1 MSKSIFKSLL
11 LAVIAGF
18 FTLSAC
24 NTEDLGSNAMGDVD
38 ALTDESTYALEQ
50 RGNLGRHGCYDLV
63 FPLSIVFSDG
73 SKVEVTSQDSL
84 RHAIRAWHLANGGT
98 KREKPDFVYPIQV
111 IAEDGSVIDVADKA
125 ALSALREACHKTH
138 LDSLCRRDSL
148 HHSGFPKH
156 DTLCFTLVFPIQVT
170 KADGTIITINN
181 PEDLKVQ
188 AKDEHKRGRGHGKKH
203 GLTNQFQLVF
213 PVTVKKSDGST
224 ITVNSKEELKALREG
239 C

>member
-11 LAVIAGF
+11 LALIAGF
-18 FTLSAC
+18 VTFSAC
-24 NTEDLGSNAMGDVD
+24 NTEDLSSDAIGNVE
-38 ALTDESTYALEQ
+38 ALTDESTFALEQ

-73 SKVEVTSQDSL
+73 SRVLVTGQDSL
-84 RHAIRAWHLANGGT
+84 RHAIRAWHIANGGT
-98 KREKPDFVYPIQV
+98 KHEKPDFAFPIQV
-111 IAEDGSVIDVADKA
+111 IAEDGSIIDVADKA
-125 ALSALREACHKTH
+125 ALSVLREACRKTH

-148 HHSGFPKH
+148 HHGGFPKH

-170 KADGTIITINN
+170 KADGTVITINN
-181 PEDLKVQ
+181 HEELKAQ
-188 AKDEHKRGRGHGKKH
+188 TKDEHKRGRGHGRKH

-224 ITVNSKEELKALREG
+224 LTVNSKEEFKALREG